1 MNLSAISRFV
11 CALSVLATGAV
22 HGRPAFID
30 QPLEPVG
37 FAVVQSVMAGSS
49 ADLVLLAGGL
59 SAGYR
64 SGMVAKVERE
74 SAPIGQI
81 LIVEATADQA
91 VALILELAPGQT
103 IQSEDRVLRSLISIS

>member
-1 MNLSAISRFV
+1 MIISTISRFV
-11 CALSVLATGAV
+11 CAAFVLVATAAF
-22 HGRPAFID
+22 GRPAFVD
-30 QPLEPVG
+30 QPLEPAG
-37 FAVVQSVMAGSS
+37 LAVVQSVVAGSS
-49 ADLVLLAGGL
+49 ADFVLLAGGL

-74 SAPIGQI
+74 SAPVGRI

-91 VALILELAPGQT
+91 VALILELAPGQN